1 MISRKLIRTDL
12 NLLVAL
18 QILLEERNVTRAA
31 ERLSVSQPALSKT
44 LQKLRDSFED
54 ELFTRTA
61 HGLVP
66 TPRAE
71 ELGAEL
77 PNLLE
82 TVERVLGSSD
92 FIPETFAGSFK
103 LLLPPILCES
113 LLPSLVS
120 ELQEVAPNI
129 QVITGEVPADYQDQL
144 KKGEADFV
152 VFVALETERDIHAEP
167 IAAIAPRCYMR
178 VNHPLANKEMS
189 LQDFLAYAHLRLY
202 LPGLNRE
209 NTSMVDDVL
218 GQYGV
223 HRSIALE
230 TTQFAAAVGVLTRT
244 DALLVANAGFQEGGL
259 YSERIVGCEMPA
271 ELQRMIRNTHSSNR
285 GKMSLMRHTRASRS
299 APHQWMRAML
309 MKHLT
314 SSAEIVEP
322 PPKPQELIPDGTAV
336 GAG

>member
-71 ELGAEL
+71 ELGKEL
-77 PNLLE
+77 PALLE
-82 TVERVLGSSD
+82 TVERVLGSTEFHPD
-92 FIPETFAGSFK
+92 TFAGSFK

-113 LLPSLVS
+113 LLPGLMA
-120 ELQEVAPNI
+120 ELHDIAPNVQIITAEVAPN
-129 QVITGEVPADYQDQL
+129 YQDQL
-144 KKGEADFV
+144 KKGEADFAA
-152 VFVALETERDIHAEP
+152 FVALETERDIHAEP

-178 VNHPLANKEMS
+178 SDHPLVGKEIT
-189 LQDFLAYAHLRLY
+189 LQDFLAYPHLRLY
-202 LPGLNRE
+202 LPGITRE

-230 TTQFAAAVGVLTRT
+230 TSQFASAVGVLTRT
-244 DALLVANAGFQEGGL
+244 DSLLVANAGFQEGGL
-259 YSERIVGCEMPA
+259 YQEYITGCELPA

-285 GKMSLMRHTRASRS
+285 GKMSLMRHTRTARS
-299 APHQWMRAML
+299 APHQWMRALL

-314 SSAEIVEP
+314 SSPDVIPAP
-322 PPKPQELIPDGTAV
+322 PRSTPLFSDGTTV